1 MLVVRLMVSP
11 SSMAR
16 SLLKQTPFLLAGVF
30 SLSSILVL
38 LSAYLLDYCAFSPH
52 SCTDT
57 APQQFCEY
65 GSIINVSPEEG
76 VFPFLVLLA
85 QMSIPR

>member
-1 MLVVRLMVSP
+1 MLVVRPMVSP

-16 SLLKQTPFLLAGVF
+16 SLSKQAPFLLSGVF

-38 LSAYLLDYCAFSPH
+38 PSGSLLDCCAFSPH
-52 SCTDT
+52 SHADT
-57 APQQFCEY
+57 APQQFCEH
-65 GSIINVSPEEG
+65 GSIRSVSPEEG

-85 QMSIPR
+85 QVSVPR